1 MGTRRAL
8 INSVIFVLVSLV
20 IGGCKLPFKNLPGM
34 QTVTP
39 VTVAQTNTPFSPPS
53 LTEVGEEPSQTAEM
67 TAVPTFTE
75 FPSPIPSIL
84 PSETASPT
92 ITLTPGPTNT
102 AVPTITSLPTSTEV
116 AIVPTELPTDFPVYA
131 EVERT
136 RYLIALSLDYDAHF
150 VNASQDVYYTNRTG
164 YSLESIVFAVNA
176 NLWQNTFTL
185 LNSTVNDQP
194 APSTSLLGQWLTVS
208 LPQPLEP
215 GQTIKIGLAYTLSL
229 PYSSA
234 KVENFG
240 YTARQT
246 NLIDWYPFIPPF
258 NNGNWQLPNPYA
270 FGENLVYEKADFFV
284 DLSFANPYSA
294 PVVAAPL
301 PPSSNNGVQHY
312 EWINARNFTLSF
324 SPNFLS
330 STAQA
335 GDVTIV
341 SYYFPE
347 HAVSAAQVLEMTRRS
362 VEIFSNSFGPYPH
375 SWLAVVETEL
385 NDGLEADGLYFLSS
399 SFYGAYPGGI
409 KNNLSVIAI
418 HETSHQW
425 WYGAIGSDQANEP
438 WLDEALSTYSEYI
451 FFENYDPALLEWW
464 WNFRVY
470 SHQPFGYVDSTIY
483 NFSTFAQYVNAI
495 YFNGAEFLHMVRQR
509 IGGPAFY
516 QWMSK
521 YYSNYNGQI
530 AQTSDL
536 FSALSLVS
544 SAYIDDLKADYFLGY

>member
-1 MGTRRAL
+1 MGTRRAIKTSILLVL
-8 INSVIFVLVSLV
+8 ISLT
-20 IGGCKLPFKNLPGM
+20 IGSCRLPFKNLPGM

-39 VTVAQTNTPFSPPS
+39 VEVVATNTPFLPPESSEQGLDPSPTS
-53 LTEVGEEPSQTAEM
+53 EQTA
-67 TAVPTFTE
+67 APTFTD
-75 FPSPIPSIL
+75 FPSPSP
-84 PSETASPT
+84 SPT
-92 ITLTPGPTNT
+92 ATETLSSTTTPGPTNIT
-102 AVPTITSLPTSTEV
+102 LPTPTNLPTSTVV
-116 AIVPTELPTDFPVYA
+116 ADVPTELPSDYPVYA

-136 RYLIALSLDYDAHF
+136 RYLIAVSIDYEAHF
-150 VNASQDVYYTNRTG
+150 VNASQDVYFTNRTG
-164 YSLESIVFAVNA
+164 YPLESIVFAVNA
-176 NLWQNTFTL
+176 NLWQNTFAL
-185 LNSTVNDQP
+185 LHSSVNDTP
-194 APSTSLLGQWLTVS
+194 ATDVNLLGQWLTIG
-208 LPQPLEP
+208 LAQPLEP
-215 GQTIKIGLAYTLSL
+215 GQTIKIGLAYTLAL

-284 DLSFANPYSA
+284 DLSFANPTSS

-301 PPSSNNGVQHY
+301 PAASNNGVQHY
-312 EWINARNFTLSF
+312 EWLNARNFSLSI
-324 SPNFLS
+324 SPYFLS

-341 SYYFPE
+341 NYYFPE
-347 HAVSAAQVLEMTRRS
+347 HALAAAQVLEMTRRS
-362 VEIFSNSFGPYPH
+362 VEIFSGSFGPYPH
-375 SWLAVVETEL
+375 YWLAVVETEL
-385 NDGLEADGLYFLSS
+385 NDGLESDGLYFLSS
-399 SFYGAYPGGI
+399 SFYSAYTSGI

-425 WYGAIGSDQANEP
+425 WYGGVGSDQANEP

-451 FFENYDPALLEWW
+451 FFENYDPSLLEWW

-483 NFSTFAQYVNAI
+483 NFSTFPQYVNAI
-495 YFNGAEFLHMVRQR
+495 YFNGAEFLHLVRQR

-516 QWMSK
+516 QWMAS
-521 YYSNYNGQI
+521 YYAMYNGQI

-536 FSALSLVS
+536 FTVLSQVS
-544 SAYIDDLKADYFLGY
+544 GVFIDDLKADYFLGY